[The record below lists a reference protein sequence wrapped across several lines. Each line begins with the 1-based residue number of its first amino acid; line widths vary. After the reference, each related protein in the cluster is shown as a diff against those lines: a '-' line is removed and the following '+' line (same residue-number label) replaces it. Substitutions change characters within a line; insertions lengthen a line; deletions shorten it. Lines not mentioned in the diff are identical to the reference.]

1 MIWIYRPY
9 RNPVAKKRY
18 LRTIAVLYAVSLA
31 LIAYRF
37 IQFGLAS
44 EFLVPSLALL
54 LTVTFF
60 SVLILRKPRY
70 CYTDVMHI
78 YAGGRKIRK
87 DEVTYRPDFEN
98 LTVELEGKVRKTL
111 YFEKKEDMEKF
122 LSDVGFSKD

>member
-1 MIWIYRPY
+1 MIWVYRPY
-9 RNPVAKKRY
+9 KNPVARKRY
-18 LRTIAVLYAVSLA
+18 LRTIAVLYVLSLA

-37 IQFGLAS
+37 AQFGLSS

-60 SVLILRKPRY
+60 SALILRKPRY

-87 DEVTYRPDFEN
+87 DEVSYRPDFEN
-98 LTVELEGKVRKTL
+98 LLVELDGNVRKTL
-111 YFEKKEDMEKF
+111 YFEKREDLEKF
-122 LSDVGFSKD
+122 LSDVGLSKD